1 MRAIARF
8 AFGLTAAVA
17 GCGGGSTPTS
27 PSETPVPVA
36 PVAPVTPVTAVTPT
50 PSGYTGRVTNT
61 VTGAPVFG
69 YDATITNGR
78 LLISAP
84 GYVPR
89 ETRATLNMVDL
100 IPEGDFDLEF
110 YRQLARNSFEGGME
124 PLSVLRQAP
133 SFYMEVEG
141 ARGLSAAVAA
151 ELEAVARRIVPEMT
165 GGLFQVTRWETGPT
179 PRPRQNG
186 WIVIERRDL
195 AGACGSAFVGL
206 TAGQIFL
213 DNDTTCNMQ
222 GVMAHEIGH
231 ALGFWHVGTEGSM
244 MFPRARASNIADA
257 PTTKERFHAA
267 IAYKR
272 PTGNQDVDVDP

>member
-1 MRAIARF
+1 MRAITRF
-8 AFGLTAAVA
+8 AFGLAVAVA

-27 PSETPVPVA
+27 PSVTPVPIA
-36 PVAPVTPVTAVTPT
+36 PVAPVTPVTPA

-78 LLISAP
+78 LFISAP

-89 ETRATLNMVDL
+89 ETRADRTAVDL
-100 IPEGDFDLEF
+100 IPEGEFDLEF
-110 YRQLARNSFEGGME
+110 YRQLARNSFEGPLE
-124 PLSVLRQAP
+124 SLSVLRAAP
-133 SFYMEVEG
+133 AFYMEVEG
-141 ARGLSAAVAA
+141 PRGLSAQVAA

-165 GGLFQVTRWETGPT
+165 GGAFQVTRWETGPT

-195 AGACGSAFVGL
+195 AGACGSAYVGL
-206 TAGQIFL
+206 AAGQIFL
-213 DNDTTCNMQ
+213 DNDTTCNIY

-231 ALGFWHVGTEGSM
+231 ALGFWHVSTEGSM
-244 MFPRARASNIADA
+244 MFPRARLSNIADA
-257 PTTKERFHAA
+257 PTAKERFHAA

-272 PTGNQDVDVDP
+272 PTGNQDVDIDP